1 MKKHHF
7 MIKKTIFTMAAAALM
22 AACSSQPKQELYE
35 KQVVFPADATPE
47 QKVEMASR
55 LVPTPQQLEW
65 QQMEFT
71 AFLHFG
77 MNTFTGN
84 EWGSGKDSPELFNPP
99 SWIANN
105 GCVP

>member
-1 MKKHHF
+1 MKKTLF
-7 MIKKTIFTMAAAALM
+7 SLAFAALLVGC
-22 AACSSQPKQELYE
+22 ASQPKQEFYE
-35 KQVVFPADATPE
+35 KHVAFPAEATPE
-47 QKVEMASR
+47 QKIDMVSR

-84 EWGSGKDSPELFNPP
+84 EWGHGTDSPELFNP
-99 SWIANN
+99 SELD
-105 GCVP
+105 

>member
-1 MKKHHF
+1 MKKTF
-7 MIKKTIFTMAAAALM
+7 YSLALAALM
-22 AACSSQPKQELYE
+22 ISCATQPKQEYYE
-35 KQVVFPADATPE
+35 KHVAFPADATVE
-47 QKVEMASR
+47 QKIDMVSR

-84 EWGSGKDSPELFNPP
+84 EVGHGTDSP
-99 SWIANN
+99 
-105 GCVP
+105 